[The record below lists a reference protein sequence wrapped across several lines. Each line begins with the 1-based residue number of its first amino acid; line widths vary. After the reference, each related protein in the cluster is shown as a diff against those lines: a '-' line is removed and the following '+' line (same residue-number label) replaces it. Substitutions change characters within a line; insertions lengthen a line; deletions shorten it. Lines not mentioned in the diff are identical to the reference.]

1 MFQVDPWE
9 KAADC
14 ERAIRLTIDP
24 IHRENLTNIRDFW
37 ILLANKR
44 RFLTEQEF
52 ANQAEAIGRIHAN
65 LTATT
70 SIH

>member
-1 MFQVDPWE
+1 MSVDPWE

-14 ERAIRLTIDP
+14 ERAIRLTLDP
-24 IHRENLTNIRDFW
+24 IHRENLTNIREFW
-37 ILLANKR
+37 ISLANKR

-65 LTATT
+65 LSVTA
-70 SIH
+70 SVH

>member
-44 RFLTEQEF
+44 RSLTEQEF
-52 ANQAEAIGRIHAN
+52 ANQSEAIGRIHAN

>member
-1 MFQVDPWE
+1 MSQVDPWE

-14 ERAIRLTIDP
+14 QRAIRLTIDP
-24 IHRENLTNIRDFW
+24 IHRENLTNIMEYW

-65 LTATT
+65 LTATA